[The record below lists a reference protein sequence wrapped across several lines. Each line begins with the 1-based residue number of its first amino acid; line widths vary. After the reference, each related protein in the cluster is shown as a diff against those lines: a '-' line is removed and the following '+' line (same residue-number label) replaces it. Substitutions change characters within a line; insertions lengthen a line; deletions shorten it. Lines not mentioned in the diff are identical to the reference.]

1 MMFNDRYGLTQAVIS
16 GRKTVTRRVIKD
28 AWWPIYK
35 IEAEEIKGD
44 IIHVIAN
51 NGKLVIERKCPYKIG
66 EIVAVAQSYEQVY
79 YQEGLETIDML
90 VSGLKYTVGW
100 QNKMFVKAELMPH
113 RIQITDIRIE
123 RLQDISGDDCLNEGI
138 FVNEY
143 IKNGKMRYHY
153 GFDGFLHER
162 EGWFAQKWFNKPRED
177 GRIQWGYA
185 DEHLRYYM
193 FDSPREAF
201 ASLIDKVSGK
211 GTWDRNPF
219 VWRIEFQLVK

>member
-35 IEAEEIKGD
+35 IEAEGMRGN
-44 IIHVIAN
+44 IINVIAN

-79 YQEGLETIDML
+79 YQVYYQEGLETIDML
-90 VSGLKYTVGW
+90 VSGLKCTVGW

-113 RIQITDIRIE
+113 RIQITDIWIE

-162 EGWFAQKWFNKPRED
+162 EGWFAQKWFNKPRE
-177 GRIQWGYA
+177 
-185 DEHLRYYM
+185 
-193 FDSPREAF
+193 AF
-201 ASLIDKVSGK
+201 ASLIDKVSGR

-219 VWRIEFQLVK
+219 VWRIEFELVK

>member
-1 MMFNDRYGLTQAVIS
+1 MKKMMFNDRYGLTQAVIS
-16 GRKTVTRRVIKD
+16 GRKTVTRRVVKD

-51 NGKLVIERKCPYKIG
+51 NGKLVIEHKCPYKIG
-66 EIVAVAQSYEQVY
+66 EIVAVAQCYADIHSELMIGDFGDDCYDSFKNAVVH
-79 YQEGLETIDML
+79 D
-90 VSGLKYTVGW
+90 KAGW
-100 QNKMFVKAELMPH
+100 HNKMFVQADLMPH

-123 RLQDISGDDCLNEGI
+123 RLQDISDEDCLNEGI

-162 EGWFAQKWFNKPRED
+162 EGWFAREWFNK
-177 GRIQWGYA
+177 
-185 DEHLRYYM
+185 
-193 FDSPREAF
+193 PREAF
-201 ASLIDKVSGK
+201 ASLIDKISGK
-211 GTWDRNPF
+211 GTWERNPF
-219 VWRIEFQLVK
+219 VWRIEFKLVK

>member
-16 GRKTVTRRVIKD
+16 GRKTVTRRVVKD

-51 NGKLVIERKCPYKIG
+51 NGKLVIEHKCPYKIG
-66 EIVAVAQSYEQVY
+66 EIVAVAQRYDSFLHPNNGVIEHD
-79 YQEGLETIDML
+79 YQTTALA
-90 VSGLKYTVGW
+90 SKGW
-100 QNKMFVKAELMPH
+100 DNKMFVKADLMPH
-113 RIQITDIRIE
+113 QIQIRDLRIE
-123 RLQDISGDDCLNEGI
+123 RLQDISDDYFKEGI
-138 FVNEY
+138 T
-143 IKNGKMRYHY
+143 
-153 GFDGFLHER
+153 FLVS
-162 EGWFAQKWFNKPRED
+162 ADD

-219 VWRIEFQLVK
+219 VWRIEFELVK

>member
-16 GRKTVTRRVIKD
+16 GRKTVTRRIVDPQGKYEKLR
-28 AWWPIYK
+28 WWQPCL
-35 IEAEEIKGD
+35 EFEECLYGYTE
-44 IIHVIAN
+44 N
-51 NGKLVIERKCPYKIG
+51 EGWEVIEPRYNVG
-66 EIVAVAQSYEQVY
+66 EIVAVAQRYDSFLHPNNGVIEHD
-79 YQEGLETIDML
+79 YQTTALA
-90 VSGLKYTVGW
+90 SKGW
-100 QNKMFVKAELMPH
+100 DNKMFVKADLMPH
-113 RIQITDIRIE
+113 QIQIRDLRIE
-123 RLQDISGDDCLNEGI
+123 RLQDISDDYFKEGI
-138 FVNEY
+138 TLLASA
-143 IKNGKMRYHY
+143 
-153 GFDGFLHER
+153 D
-162 EGWFAQKWFNKPRED
+162 D

>member
-66 EIVAVAQSYEQVY
+66 EIVAVAQSYRNILDE
-79 YQEGLETIDML
+79 LESNFFNKEHWEHGAQKRAEYAGMI
-90 VSGLKYTVGW
+90 YTPGYS
-100 QNKMFVKAELMPH
+100 NKMYVRADMMLH
-113 RIQITDIRIE
+113 QIQIRDLRIE
-123 RLQDISGDDCLNEGI
+123 RLQDISEEDCMKEGI
-138 FVNEY
+138 Y
-143 IKNGKMRYHY
+143 RDY
-153 GFDGFLHER
+153 GDTEFP
-162 EGWFAQKWFNKPRED
+162 PREFYDYD
-177 GRIQWGYA
+177 GNNGNG
-185 DEHLRYYM
+185 
-193 FDSPREAF
+193 FNTPRAAF

>member
-16 GRKTVTRRVIKD
+16 GRKTVTRRIVDPQGKYEKLR
-28 AWWPIYK
+28 WWQPCL
-35 IEAEEIKGD
+35 EFEECLYGYTE
-44 IIHVIAN
+44 N
-51 NGKLVIERKCPYKIG
+51 EGWEVIEPRYNVG
-66 EIVAVAQSYEQVY
+66 EIVAVAQRYDSFLHPNNGVIEHD
-79 YQEGLETIDML
+79 YQTTALA
-90 VSGLKYTVGW
+90 SKGW
-100 QNKMFVKAELMPH
+100 NNKMFVKADLMPH
-113 RIQITDIRIE
+113 QIQIRDLRIE
-123 RLQDISGDDCLNEGI
+123 RLQDISDDYFKEGI
-138 FVNEY
+138 TLLASA
-143 IKNGKMRYHY
+143 
-153 GFDGFLHER
+153 D
-162 EGWFAQKWFNKPRED
+162 D

>member
-16 GRKTVTRRVIKD
+16 GRKTVTRRIVDPQGKYEKLR
-28 AWWPIYK
+28 WWQPCL
-35 IEAEEIKGD
+35 EFEECLYGYTE
-44 IIHVIAN
+44 N
-51 NGKLVIERKCPYKIG
+51 EGWEVIEPRYNVG
-66 EIVAVAQSYEQVY
+66 EIVAVAQRYDSFLHPNNGVIEHD
-79 YQEGLETIDML
+79 YQTTALA
-90 VSGLKYTVGW
+90 SKGW
-100 QNKMFVKAELMPH
+100 DNKMFVKADMMPH
-113 RIQITDIRIE
+113 QIQIRDLRIE
-123 RLQDISGDDCLNEGI
+123 RLQDISDDYFKEGI
-138 FVNEY
+138 TLLASA
-143 IKNGKMRYHY
+143 
-153 GFDGFLHER
+153 D
-162 EGWFAQKWFNKPRED
+162 D